1 MRNLTFASFNNVTI
15 LGSSAAGFL
24 CLSLLDASIKS
35 LLLLVLATAV
45 SFMLVRASAATRHW
59 VWASTLIGLLLMPA
73 CALLLPQ
80 WRVLPSWLSIESRI
94 EQQANGSLKVA
105 FNQPL
110 SEIPPD
116 TWISPSLP
124 FVPESAEYSQVEAKR
139 PSDVPTAM
147 ERAPIRL
154 SAYQLLIAWGTGVF
168 LCLLPIAL
176 AFYRLIQ
183 LELVYKN
190 ENPIPKRLVGQVINV
205 AKDLGIDVPR
215 VLIGPTGAM
224 PMVWSFGKSRLFLPA
239 DVDQWTAHRLNAVL
253 LHEMIHLSR
262 RDTTWFWVAAL
273 ARAVNWF
280 NPLAWYAVHRLR
292 VECERACDD
301 HVLRMGVDASE
312 YAGHLLELATS
323 VRAASGTG
331 SLALAM
337 ASKPN
342 VENRIVSI
350 LNVRTNRCGVTLLR
364 ALTVLI
370 AVSTGVATLATLA
383 SSVADKNT
391 AETNVADENT
401 PANQDVDVPV
411 KYPFCVVEV
420 KNLQSRSL
428 EEAVT
433 VFNREAQ
440 ESPTGRW
447 QPPIT
452 EQGTLDA
459 IAKYIELEHIPEPP
473 KETLREILKT
483 KTLPPNTYF
492 RRFTRLDDEQQMQG
506 VWWVRLVV
514 KVDAPTVYSVPVRT
528 TPLFTRPYTQMERQ
542 QNAEQGL
549 TLINRF
555 VSYFVEP
562 PNILLKKEFSR
573 EAMDRLIGRFE
584 KGIKQKDVEGLKE
597 LFNWQ
602 DTSGSTSDFVTAEL
616 RMLFLS
622 EIHSVKIEPKTL
634 RGNLIHWSAYQHYQP
649 NVDVVGY
656 LEVEYTLGDPIKV
669 GQAGPASYLLDQG
682 DILGIYIE
690 GVLPYENAK
699 TPEPPPTANY
709 PDANSGKLDPSISLP
724 FVVQKNGTLSL
735 PSIGPIKVAG
745 ATLEQTTELI
755 KKAYLD
761 AKIVTNRDRL
771 RPIVTMLKER
781 STGPRKVLSLEIGR
795 AGDEFQLVNYVP
807 SGERNLPKGPI
818 EGLSVRGH
826 KERLADGTLLM
837 TQIISNP
844 GSLISAHLANEEI
857 RQRDFSRKE
866 GGNAILAELQDKER
880 QYVQGKITEVSHG
893 GDVVYINLGK
903 ADGLQ
908 PGVSFAVLA
917 PDIYLVVGAKPKAK
931 IQVVEVIAGAE
942 HLSRC
947 KVVSIPPANISR
959 GDSIYSVAWQ
969 PGKTVGFA
977 LVGKMDIDGN
987 GTDDREKVKEMI
999 AEMGGLVTFDLP
1011 PDGIVTGELTAET
1024 RWIVI
1029 GQDFKEID
1037 VGGVVDAKAKSLGIS
1052 RINLDKLLGWLR
1064 K

>member
-73 CALLLPQ
+73 CAMLLPQ

-94 EQQANGSLKVA
+94 EQQGNGSLKVA
-105 FNQPL
+105 FSQPS

-116 TWISPSLP
+116 TWISPSQP
-124 FVPESAEYSQVEAKR
+124 FVPESAEYSQGEVQR
-139 PSDVPTAM
+139 PSDVPAEI

-154 SAYQLLIAWGTGVF
+154 SAYQLLIAWGTGF
-168 LCLLPIAL
+168 LLCLLPIAL

-183 LELVYKN
+183 LERVFKN
-190 ENPIPKRLVGQVINV
+190 ENPIPKKLAWQVIDV
-205 AKDLGIDVPR
+205 AKDLGIDMPL

-224 PMVWSFGKSRLFLPA
+224 PMVWSFWKSRLFLPA
-239 DVDQWTAHRLNAVL
+239 DVDQWTANRLNAVL

-262 RDTTWFWVAAL
+262 RDTTWFWVASF

-342 VENRIVSI
+342 VENRILSI
-350 LNVRTNRCGVTLLR
+350 LNLRTNRCGVTLLR
-364 ALTVLI
+364 AVGVLTV
-370 AVSTGVATLATLA
+370 VSLGVAALATLTA
-383 SSVADKNT
+383 TATDKNIAERHT
-391 AETNVADENT
+391 AADQVEDE
-401 PANQDVDVPV
+401 PY
-411 KYPFCVVEV
+411 KYPYCVVEV

-428 EEAVT
+428 EEAIT

-452 EQGTLDA
+452 EQETLDA
-459 IAKYIELEHIPEPP
+459 IAKFVELEHIPEPP
-473 KETLREILKT
+473 KATLREIVKT
-483 KTLPPNTYF
+483 KTLPPNAYF

-514 KVDAPTVYSVPVRT
+514 KVDVPTVYSVPVRT
-528 TPLFTRPYTQMERQ
+528 TQLFTRPYTQMERQ
-542 QNAEQGL
+542 QNAEEGL

-555 VSYFVEP
+555 VSYFEEP
-562 PNILLKKEFSR
+562 PNIRLKEEFSK
-573 EAMDRLIGRFE
+573 EAMDRMSGRFE
-584 KGIKQKDVEGLKE
+584 KGIKEKDLEALVG

-602 DTSGSTSDFVTAEL
+602 GTSDSTRDFVTAEL
-616 RMLFLS
+616 RMLLLS
-622 EIHSVKIEPKTL
+622 ETHSVKIEPRTFN
-634 RGNLIHWSAYQHYQP
+634 GNLIHWSAYQHYQP
-649 NVDVVGY
+649 NLDVIGY
-656 LEVEYTLGDPIKV
+656 LEVEYTLGNPLIV
-669 GQAGPASYLLDQG
+669 GQAGRSPYLLDKG
-682 DILGIYIE
+682 DIVGIYIE

-699 TPEPPPTANY
+699 PPETPTANY
-709 PDANSGKLDPSISLP
+709 PDAGSGKLHPSLRLP

-735 PSIGPIKVAG
+735 PSIGPIKVVG
-745 ATLEQTTELI
+745 ATVEQATELI

-761 AKIVTNRDRL
+761 AKIFTNREKL
-771 RPIVTMLKER
+771 RPIVTILKER
-781 STGPRKVLSLEIGR
+781 STGPREVLSLEIGR
-795 AGDEFQLVNYVP
+795 VGDEFHLANYVP
-807 SGERNLPKGPI
+807 SGERMFPKGTI
-818 EGLSVRGH
+818 EGLSIHGH
-826 KERLADGTLLM
+826 NERLADGTLLM
-837 TQIISNP
+837 TQLISNP
-844 GSLISAHLANEEI
+844 GSLISAHVANEEI
-857 RQRDFSRKE
+857 RLRELRHKE
-866 GGNAILAELQDKER
+866 GKNALVADLQEDER
-880 QYVQGKITEVSHG
+880 KYVQGKITEVSQG
-893 GDVVYINLGK
+893 GDVVHINIGK
-903 ADGLQ
+903 ADGLS

-917 PDIYLVVGAKPKAK
+917 PDIDHVADASPKAK
-931 IQVVEVIAGAE
+931 IQVVEVISGSE

-947 KVVSIPPANISR
+947 KVLSIPTGNISK

-977 LVGKMDIDGN
+977 LVGKMDIDGD
-987 GTDDREKVKEMI
+987 GTDDREKVKWMI
-999 AEMGGLVTFDLP
+999 AEAGGLVTFDLP
-1011 PDGIVTGELTAET
+1011 PDGKSTGELTAET
-1024 RWIVI
+1024 RWLVI
-1029 GQDFKEID
+1029 GQDFKETD
-1037 VGGVVDAKAKSLGIS
+1037 VGGVVDAKVRSLGVM
-1052 RINLDKLLGWLR
+1052 RFNLEKLLGWLR